1 MGVGVAGELLPV
13 VADTPS
19 ERPSMGFE
27 AYAEAIA
34 SAVRGGSPPQFTV
47 GIYGSWGS
55 GKSSLL
61 NAIRAELAKD
71 PGVLTVMFDAW
82 RYERADHIVVPML
95 NAIYNATPELSDTK
109 LTEKVRSALASVVRS
124 VTISIGP
131 VKLDP
136 GAAFAA
142 APADTPDKRYT
153 DALDSAYVRPYQ
165 DLKAIGEALGNRRIV
180 VLVDDLD
187 RCSPDKV
194 VSLLEAI
201 NLVLDVP
208 GFVFVLALD
217 YDVLVRAVTAKYPHA
232 SGHVFIEKMVQ
243 VPFRV
248 PRLDIQEDL
257 FLHDL
262 VPGWA
267 PPEGSLPDGFSRIA
281 FDVATLGLAANPRQ
295 VKRFINSFLLL
306 LRIAGT
312 RGITT
317 YPRLI
322 AGLVGLQLRWPA
334 EYQDLTDAVYAEDAD
349 PLASLQSADHPDLA
363 KYARAFFSPAPQAE
377 ELRAVM
383 HLTEVVAQPESSV
396 DHEFA
401 SRSSDSVSADQ
412 VRAET
417 AEAIKSALLQ
427 KGFRESS
434 RAAGIYNHE
443 ELPYHRVRIGKT
455 VVRFEAKD
463 VSGRWVMG
471 LSLYLTRALPEALQL
486 IDDFPALRR
495 RINASVLASY
505 GQTLPEAALR

>member
-1 MGVGVAGELLPV
+1 MAAGLLPI

-19 ERPSMGFE
+19 QQPSMGFPV
-27 AYAEAIA
+27 YAEAIA
-34 SAVRGGSPPQFTV
+34 SAIRGGSPPQFTV

-71 PGVLTVMFDAW
+71 PDVLTVPFDAW

-95 NAIYNATPELSDTK
+95 NAIYHASPELNDKK
-109 LTEKVRSALASVVRS
+109 LTDKVRSALASVVRS
-124 VTISIGP
+124 INISFGP
-131 VKLDP
+131 VSMDP
-136 GAAFAA
+136 GELLKSDAPDEGYAA
-142 APADTPDKRYT
+142 A
-153 DALDSAYVRPYQ
+153 LNSAYVRPYA
-165 DLKAIGEALGNRRIV
+165 DMRAIGSALGRRRIV

-248 PRLDIQEDL
+248 PRLDMQPEL
-257 FLHDL
+257 FLQEL
-262 VPGWA
+262 VPGWKPA
-267 PPEGSLPDGFSRIA
+267 ADALPEDFSDIA
-281 FDVATLGLAANPRQ
+281 FDVATMGLAANPRQ

-306 LRIAGT
+306 LRIASM
-312 RGITT
+312 RAVRLDS
-317 YPRLI
+317 RLI

-334 EYQDLTDAVYAEDAD
+334 EYQDLANAVYSEDSD
-349 PLASLQSADHPDLA
+349 PLAGLIAADQADLGRYS
-363 KYARAFFSPAPQAE
+363 KAFFAPAPKAE

-383 HLTEVVAQPESSV
+383 QLAESVTQPEPFSGYQSG
-396 DHEFA
+396 EYQTA
-401 SRSSDSVSADQ
+401 TTSAQDL
-412 VRAET
+412 RET
-417 AEAIKSALLQ
+417 AISEILAALTR
-427 KGFRESS
+427 KGFTESG
-434 RAAGIYNHE
+434 RAAHIFYHQ
-443 ELPYHRVRIGKT
+443 ELPNHRVRIGKT

-463 VSGRWVMG
+463 PTGRWLLGV
-471 LSLYLTRALPEALQL
+471 SLYLTKALPEAVEVISDFAQL
-486 IDDFPALRR
+486 RERTNDGIQ
-495 RINASVLASY
+495 VSY
-505 GQTLPEAALR
+505 GVASLPRPDIWAG

>member
-1 MGVGVAGELLPV
+1 
-13 VADTPS
+13 
-19 ERPSMGFE
+19 MGFQ

-71 PGVLTVMFDAW
+71 DGVLTVMFDAW

-95 NAIYNATPELSDTK
+95 NAIYNATPELSDKK

-124 VTISIGP
+124 ITISVGP
-131 VKLDP
+131 LKMDP
-136 GAAFAA
+136 GAAFA
-142 APADTPDKRYT
+142 PADSDEGYAA
-153 DALDSAYVRPYQ
+153 ALDSAYVRPYQ
-165 DLKAIGEALGNRRIV
+165 DLKAIAGALGRRRIV

-248 PRLDIQEDL
+248 PRLDIQPEL
-257 FLHDL
+257 FLQEL

-267 PPEGSLPDGFSRIA
+267 PPKDALPDEFGSIA
-281 FDVATLGLAANPRQ
+281 FDVATMGLAANPRQ

-306 LRIAGT
+306 LRIAGIRT
-312 RGITT
+312 VSTN
-317 YPRLI
+317 PRLI

-334 EYQDLTDAVYAEDAD
+334 EYQDLTDAVYAEDDD
-349 PLASLQSADHPDLA
+349 PLAALQSDQADLA
-363 KYARAFFSPAPQAE
+363 RYAKAFFAPAPRVE
-377 ELRAVM
+377 ELRAVL
-383 HLTEVVAQPESSV
+383 HLTESVAQPEPYSGYQTG
-396 DHEFA
+396 EYA
-401 SRSSDSVSADQ
+401 SNAGSAQ
-412 VRAET
+412 EVRTAAAAEIRAT
-417 AEAIKSALLQ
+417 LAQRGFTESA
-427 KGFRESS
+427 
-434 RAAGIYNHE
+434 RAADIYNHK

-455 VVRFEAKD
+455 VVRFEVKD
-463 VSGRWVMG
+463 VEGRWLSG
-471 LSLYLTRALPEALQL
+471 TSLYLTKALPEAVQL
-486 IDDFPALRR
+486 IEDFPALRDQTNR
-495 RINASVLASY
+495 DALRVS
-505 GQTLPEAALR
+505 GRTLPNAAL